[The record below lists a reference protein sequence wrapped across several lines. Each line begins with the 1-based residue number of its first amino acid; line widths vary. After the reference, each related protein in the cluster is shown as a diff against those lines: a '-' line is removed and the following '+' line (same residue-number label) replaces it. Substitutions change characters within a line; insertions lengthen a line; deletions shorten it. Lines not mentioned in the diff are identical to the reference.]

1 MGGVSNCLIEKRE
14 INGGLPSGS
23 AELFKYIQC
32 LGIIADEDDLILCL
46 PLDSCQHPVQ
56 YHHLA
61 GVPNFDL
68 PVSSSGVLRNIIVG
82 EQTLTPRQILRDIEQ
97 IWVIA

>member
-1 MGGVSNCLIEKRE
+1 MSNCLTEKRE
-14 INGGLPSGS
+14 TNGGLPSGS
-23 AELFKYIQC
+23 AELFKHIQC

-61 GVPNFDL
+61 GIPNFDL
-68 PVSSSGVLRNIIVG
+68 PVSSSGVLGNIIVR
-82 EQTLTPRQILRDIEQ
+82 EEILTPRQILGGVE
-97 IWVIA
+97 